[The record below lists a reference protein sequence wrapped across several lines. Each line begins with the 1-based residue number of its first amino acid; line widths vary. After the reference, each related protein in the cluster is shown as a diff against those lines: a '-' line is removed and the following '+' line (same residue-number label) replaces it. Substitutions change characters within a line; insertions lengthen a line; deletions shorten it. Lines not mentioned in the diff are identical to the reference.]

1 MVRRVRQEGRA
12 MNRRDIFKGAGGAV
26 AAVTLARDA
35 QMARATIPGL
45 SHIPPPQPIDPAS
58 LLPDLDPML
67 AAKHALMA
75 KANDEAQSMQ
85 TALQRRRAS
94 LMRMRSVSQAYVEYQ
109 MYQADKEQTA
119 IWQRVEEARKF
130 IFG

>member
-1 MVRRVRQEGRA
+1 MK
-12 MNRRDIFKGAGGAV
+12 RRDFFKGAAGGA
-26 AAVTLARDA
+26 AAAA
-35 QMARATIPGL
+35 MAKSPEVVRATIPGQPNYPPL
-45 SHIPPPQPIDPAS
+45 SQSINPGSPIPEFDPI
-58 LLPDLDPML
+58 L

-75 KANDEAQSMQ
+75 KANEEAQSLQ